1 MRRGSSRPPPPAG
14 DPASRLARR
23 PGAPGVATAKVPE
36 SRYASAR
43 PAAIFGQAKPR
54 SGSSI
59 FGEDIISDKSLD
71 EVIMSYLADDM
82 GTGTK
87 GSEMPKSPDPKR
99 RK

>member
-1 MRRGSSRPPPPAG
+1 VV
-14 DPASRLARR
+14 AR
-23 PGAPGVATAKVPE
+23 AQE

-71 EVIMSYLADDM
+71 EVIMSYLADDA
-82 GTGTK
+82 GTK
-87 GSEMPKSPDPKR
+87 APEPAKGGSGSSDPKR

>member
-1 MRRGSSRPPPPAG
+1 
-14 DPASRLARR
+14 
-23 PGAPGVATAKVPE
+23 VAKPSE

-54 SGSSI
+54 GGSSI

-71 EVIMSYLADDM
+71 EVIMSYLADDVS
-82 GTGTK
+82 GA
-87 GSEMPKSPDPKR
+87 SEGGKAPAGRPVDPKR